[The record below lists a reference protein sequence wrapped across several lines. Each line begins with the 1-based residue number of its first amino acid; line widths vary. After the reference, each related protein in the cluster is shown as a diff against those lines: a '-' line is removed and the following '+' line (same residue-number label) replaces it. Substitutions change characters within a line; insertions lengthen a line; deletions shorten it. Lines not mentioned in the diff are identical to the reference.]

1 MLKSFTGVAL
11 AGVLAVGAV
20 AASSQQ
26 AEAHWHGYGGGAVA
40 AGVVGGLAAG
50 AIIGGALAYPRYGY
64 GYGGYYGGPA
74 YGYGPAYYG
83 GGGYYGG
90 PAYYGRRC
98 WTRRVVGPNGGVRR
112 VRVCR

>member
-1 MLKSFTGVAL
+1 MLKTLTGVAL

-20 AASSQQ
+20 TASSQQ
-26 AEAHWHGYGGGAVA
+26 AEARCYGCAVG

-50 AIIGGALAYPRYGY
+50 AIIGSALAYPRYGY

-74 YGYGPAYYG
+74 YGYAPAYYG
-83 GGGYYGG
+83 GGGYYGR
-90 PAYYGRRC
+90 PAYYGRSC
-98 WTRRVVGPNGGVRR
+98 WTRRVVTANGYVRR

>member
-1 MLKSFTGVAL
+1 MFKTLTGVAL

-20 AASSQQ
+20 ATSSQQ
-26 AEAHWHGYGGGAVA
+26 AEARCYGCAVG

-50 AIIGGALAYPRYGY
+50 AIIGSALAPRYGY
-64 GYGGYYGGPA
+64 GYYGGPA
-74 YGYGPAYYG
+74 YGYAPAYYG
-83 GGGYYGG
+83 GGGYYGR
-90 PAYYGRRC
+90 PAYYGRSC

>member
-1 MLKSFTGVAL
+1 MLKTLTGVAL
-11 AGVLAVGAV
+11 AGVLAIGAV
-20 AASSQQ
+20 TASSQQ
-26 AEAHWHGYGGGAVA
+26 AEAHWRGGGAVA

-50 AIIGGALAYPRYGY
+50 AIIGGAFAPRYGY
-64 GYGGYYGGPA
+64 GYYGGPA

-98 WTRRVVGPNGGVRR
+98 WTRRVVGPGGGVRR

>member
-1 MLKSFTGVAL
+1 MFKSLTGVAL

-20 AASSQQ
+20 AASSQN
-26 AEAHWHGYGGGAVA
+26 AEARCYGCAVG

-50 AIIGGALAYPRYGY
+50 AIIGSAFAPRYGY
-64 GYGGYYGGPA
+64 GYYGGGPA

-90 PAYYGRRC
+90 NAYYGRRC
-98 WTRRVVGPNGGVRR
+98 YWTRQRVAGPNGYGVRR

>member
-1 MLKSFTGVAL
+1 MFKSLTGVAL

-20 AASSQQ
+20 TASSQQ
-26 AEAHWHGYGGGAVA
+26 AEAHWRGGGAVA

-50 AIIGGALAYPRYGY
+50 AIIGGALAPRYGY
-64 GYGGYYGGPA
+64 GYGYYGGPA
-74 YGYGPAYYG
+74 YYG
-83 GGGYYGG
+83 GPVYYGG

-98 WTRRVVGPNGGVRR
+98 WTRRVVGPGGGVRR

>member
-1 MLKSFTGVAL
+1 MFKTLTGVAL

-20 AASSQQ
+20 TASSQQ
-26 AEAHWHGYGGGAVA
+26 AEAHWRGGGAVA

-50 AIIGGALAYPRYGY
+50 AIIGGALAPRYS
-64 GYGGYYGGPA
+64 
-74 YGYGPAYYG
+74 YYG

-90 PAYYGRRC
+90 PAYYGGGGYYGRPAYYGRSC
-98 WTRRVVGPNGGVRR
+98 WTRRVVTANGNVRR

>member
-1 MLKSFTGVAL
+1 MLKTLTGVAL

-20 AASSQQ
+20 TASSQQ
-26 AEAHWHGYGGGAVA
+26 AEARCYGCAVG

-50 AIIGGALAYPRYGY
+50 AIIGSALAYPRYGY
-64 GYGGYYGGPA
+64 GYYGGPA
-74 YGYGPAYYG
+74 YGYAPAYYG
-83 GGGYYGG
+83 GYGGYYGG
-90 PAYYGRRC
+90 PAYYGRSC